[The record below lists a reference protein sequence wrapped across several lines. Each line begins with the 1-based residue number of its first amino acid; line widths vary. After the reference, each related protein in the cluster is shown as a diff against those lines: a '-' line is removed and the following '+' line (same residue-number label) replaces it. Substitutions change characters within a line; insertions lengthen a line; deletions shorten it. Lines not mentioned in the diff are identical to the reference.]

1 MWLTGSMYALGGLI
15 GLVAGRAR
23 PQGPRWPVA
32 IRAQI
37 LAAACV
43 LGVVAAWRLHTA
55 RQLEVPLG
63 IEAILVGVLVAA
75 FAIRGDA
82 SRGEAALWSWA
93 ATANSSFWAIPLA
106 TAVAG
111 ADGAVLAVLA
121 DRAGAVRT
129 AYVTHVLRAD
139 APSPQRL
146 RTLWI
151 DQAPVGALAV
161 GLLLHLAGSA
171 PHWTATATRYVGPWL
186 ALTGAVLFTG
196 SLSHEATKVHVAPV
210 DRVRAAALFG
220 LRMALAVPLLVWRW
234 GSAGAA
240 VVALNTFS
248 VPAFLPA
255 QLSVL
260 YGYRS
265 GVVRVAATWGW
276 LVGPIGLVVALAAR

>member
-1 MWLTGSMYALGGLI
+1 MWLTGSMYGLGGII
-15 GLVAGRAR
+15 GLIAGRAR
-23 PQGPRWPVA
+23 PEGSRWNVA
-32 IRAQI
+32 IRSQI
-37 LAAACV
+37 LTAACV
-43 LGVVAAWRLHTA
+43 LGVVAAWRLHTV

-63 IEAILVGVLVAA
+63 IECILVCVLIAA
-75 FAIRGDA
+75 YAMRGDA

-121 DRAGAVRT
+121 DRAAAIRT
-129 AYVTHVLRAD
+129 AYVTHVMRAD
-139 APSPQRL
+139 APTPQRL
-146 RTLWI
+146 RTVWV
-151 DQAPVGALAV
+151 DQAPVGALAI

-171 PHWTATATRYVGPWL
+171 PHWTASVTRYVGPWL
-186 ALTGAVLFTG
+186 ALTGAALFTG
-196 SLSHEATKVHVAPV
+196 SLSHDATRVRVVAS
-210 DRVRAAALFG
+210 DRARAAALFAV
-220 LRMALAVPLLVWRW
+220 RMGLAVPLLAWRW

-240 VVALNTFS
+240 VVALNAFS

-255 QLSVL
+255 QMSIL

-276 LVGPIGLVVALAAR
+276 IVGPVGLVIAVAAR